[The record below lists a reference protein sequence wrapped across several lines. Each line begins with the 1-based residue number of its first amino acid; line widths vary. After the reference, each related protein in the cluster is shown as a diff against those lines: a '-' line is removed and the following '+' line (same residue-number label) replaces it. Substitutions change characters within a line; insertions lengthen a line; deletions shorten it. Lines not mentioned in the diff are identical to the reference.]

1 MYQKS
6 GSITS
11 VYVRTFF
18 DAKFGEIA
26 DLLKL
31 YPDTEIY
38 SKLKKIDP
46 PHTAKYDALAP

>member
-1 MYQKS
+1 MYQKT

-18 DAKFGEIA
+18 DAKFGEIV
-26 DLLKL
+26 DLLKF
-31 YPDTEIY
+31 YPDSEIF

-46 PHTAKYDALAP
+46 PHTAKYDAVMP